1 MARQPRTP
9 QGVPK
14 RKAARKAAP
23 KAAPKRKAPAKGP
36 PKRQRNYA
44 AEYAK
49 RTAGVPKGQRGAAR
63 GHKVPPGRTEAQV
76 RREKIER
83 TAEQFVADQAAKMPG
98 TDAADPEAIADVL
111 ALIRREGMAG
121 FNRMRDYLAQ
131 LHRRYMRQRDRDRRG
146 RRPSLGIDL
155 DELAERW
162 QLPPDFL
169 GYH

>member
-14 RKAARKAAP
+14 RKGARKAAP
-23 KAAPKRKAPAKGP
+23 K
-36 PKRQRNYA
+36 RQRDYA

-63 GHKVPPGRTEAQV
+63 GHKVPPGRTEAQL
-76 RREKIER
+76 RRERIEK
-83 TAEQFVADQAAKMPG
+83 TAADFIADQAAKMPG
-98 TDAADPEAIADVL
+98 TNARDPDAIADVL

-121 FNRMRDYLAQ
+121 FKRMRDYLAQ

-155 DELAERW
+155 DDLAERW